1 MEQRR
6 RSWPACVEESKQT
19 DRWTVPATHSRDK
32 RIGPRLLLWL
42 VLLQLLAPSA
52 HSELHWMAWMMGKCG
67 QYVKQNDDKSV
78 LLNTL
83 YWNFWPLFD
92 WRLFW
97 SKPQVSVFVIR
108 LQSAGT
114 SVPPSSAAA
123 LLLTLALS
131 PGVKAPCKPCRGWRR
146 GWEQGRR
153 PQSYK
158 RWPRWPTRT
167 GPASFHDPWSTAV
180 TSHFGGTSRI
190 GCHVGRFS
198 STDSPWKERHHM
210 NIRSTHACPV
220 HTHTCWHTWL
230 QLTCRS
236 RGPPESTGVVSSVKI
251 TFSLTSQSLGQGGF
265 IPADAIYGTA
275 CVCPV
280 STWGVFNIYLRRGQS
295 SYSVKYRSVQGLER
309 SYTITAPVLHRK
321 RVGQV
326 RRQIHSGDFVVYNN
340 LWLIGEYCRTRKKVP
355 FWLQFCVKIILFF
368 PSFYSCFLYTG
379 SERDEVIK
387 LIKKVPVSTFSRRI
401 IFEWVSAVICFQEDH
416 VGI

>member
-1 MEQRR
+1 MAHTDRPSLISWSMVDCGHITLRGHVSDRLPR
-6 RSWPACVEESKQT
+6 RS
-19 DRWTVPATHSRDK
+19 
-32 RIGPRLLLWL
+32 
-42 VLLQLLAPSA
+42 LQLHGFSL
-52 HSELHWMAWMMGKCG
+52 
-67 QYVKQNDDKSV
+67 
-78 LLNTL
+78 
-83 YWNFWPLFD
+83 
-92 WRLFW
+92 
-97 SKPQVSVFVIR
+97 
-108 LQSAGT
+108 
-114 SVPPSSAAA
+114 
-123 LLLTLALS
+123 
-131 PGVKAPCKPCRGWRR
+131 
-146 GWEQGRR
+146 
-153 PQSYK
+153 K
-158 RWPRWPTRT
+158 RK
-167 GPASFHDPWSTAV
+167 
-180 TSHFGGTSRI
+180 TSHEHT
-190 GCHVGRFS
+190 
-198 STDSPWKERHHM
+198 E
-210 NIRSTHACPV
+210 HARMPRAHT

-355 FWLQFCVKIILFF
+355 FWLQFCVKIILF

>member
-131 PGVKAPCKPCRGWRR
+131 PGGKAPCKPCRGWRR

-220 HTHTCWHTWL
+220 HTHTHT
-230 QLTCRS
+230 
-236 RGPPESTGVVSSVKI
+236 
-251 TFSLTSQSLGQGGF
+251 
-265 IPADAIYGTA
+265 
-275 CVCPV
+275 
-280 STWGVFNIYLRRGQS
+280 
-295 SYSVKYRSVQGLER
+295 
-309 SYTITAPVLHRK
+309 
-321 RVGQV
+321 RVG
-326 RRQIHSGDFVVYNN
+326 
-340 LWLIGEYCRTRKKVP
+340 
-355 FWLQFCVKIILFF
+355 ILG
-368 PSFYSCFLYTG
+368 YS
-379 SERDEVIK
+379 
-387 LIKKVPVSTFSRRI
+387 
-401 IFEWVSAVICFQEDH
+401 
-416 VGI
+416 

>member
-1 MEQRR
+1 MIHGRL
-6 RSWPACVEESKQT
+6 RSHHTSGA
-19 DRWTVPATHSRDK
+19 
-32 RIGPRLLLWL
+32 RLG
-42 VLLQLLAPSA
+42 SA
-52 HSELHWMAWMMGKCG
+52 A
-67 QYVKQNDDKSV
+67 
-78 LLNTL
+78 
-83 YWNFWPLFD
+83 
-92 WRLFW
+92 
-97 SKPQVSVFVIR
+97 
-108 LQSAGT
+108 T
-114 SVPPSSAAA
+114 SVASAPRI
-123 LLLTLALS
+123 LLEKKDITWTYGARTH
-131 PGVKAPCKPCRGWRR
+131 APC
-146 GWEQGRR
+146 
-153 PQSYK
+153 
-158 RWPRWPTRT
+158 T
-167 GPASFHDPWSTAV
+167 
-180 TSHFGGTSRI
+180 
-190 GCHVGRFS
+190 
-198 STDSPWKERHHM
+198 
-210 NIRSTHACPV
+210 
-220 HTHTCWHTWL
+220 HTHTHVLAYLATVNLPITWASWVHWCG
-230 QLTCRS
+230 QLS
-236 RGPPESTGVVSSVKI
+236 KD